1 MEFNTVLWMVIML
14 SAIIGPFVYFA
25 NIAAGKE
32 KTKKL
37 E

>member
-1 MEFNTVLWMVIML
+1 MEGTTIIWMIIML

-25 NIAAGKE
+25 SIAASKE
-32 KTKKL
+32 KSQTI